1 MDQLA
6 SQLIPTNRV
15 GNDGFNWWV
24 GQVEESAL
32 HHLDKDVKGGA
43 RYKVRIVGDHPK
55 DPETLP
61 TAELPWCQVM
71 MPVNVPFMPG
81 NTAGA
86 HPQLQ
91 KGCWVIGFYLDPD
104 RQKPIIMGSIG
115 QTPGATSK
123 VVYQRPD
130 DYPFTTAIP
139 SDDMIDG
146 SEGTPSPE
154 NENGEEIDKSNFKD
168 LNRTGCGLDSGKLC
182 TGSDDVNAE
191 TKPGRNTLTV
201 IKDEN
206 WCQSVAEKCDKVD
219 FKKDLKF
226 YIAEFLAE
234 VQNNNGKIGTYLID
248 RVTGKLFDAKGVAR
262 KYIKKV
268 MAVIKKFIAKIK
280 GFIIGKL
287 KEAVKWLTEAIMRPD
302 DKGNAL
308 TPVTKFFNKL
318 LKDLG
323 CSMADIGDRLM
334 EWLTNVLMSYVEQIY
349 RSVACQIDSLV
360 NGILSK
366 LFDLLNGLLDA
377 ILGPLQA
384 ILGAIAAPL
393 NIIGG
398 AINYILNL
406 LGITCTG
413 PDRTCQ
419 EYSKV
424 CVDGVKVDET
434 DADEEDKNWLDNL
447 LDSIDN
453 LSPSTGEDYTQYVC
467 DEAYTGK
474 PLTVTTVG
482 FTGGLPLPNGG
493 GSIPEKRKIRYSID
507 DITVT
512 EGDFAKFTVTRS
524 GYTDIAS
531 SCTWKTLKEQGTATP
546 GVDYIADDGIVGF
559 APYETTKEIEIR
571 TLYNAESELEEDFF
585 VYLKKSTP
593 GAGSKIGINFIKNLG
608 KCTIIEKRI
617 KEKGDPYTPKPSDP
631 GTLIDLVDWPVDEE
645 VEEVGTSATYAVA
658 ANRTTVPE
666 DEFVIYTI
674 STTNVENGTVL
685 YWTLSGPN
693 ITSQDIIGGELYGS
707 CVVNDGKSF
716 VTVGIAEDSQVEEVE
731 TLTFTI
737 NGTGASV
744 DVYITAGDNSLSD
757 FDDGEGETAENQY
770 QEFTLPTVGNV
781 ITDGNGSII
790 DIPIDQTGS
799 PWEEPPYVFV
809 AGEGIGAIA
818 TGLLDENGYLTEIR
832 VKKGGYGYKINDPES
847 NGVRCIIDSFT
858 VIRPGRGY
866 TEKPVV
872 YVNGETDVAEAIIS
886 EDGFLIGARVLRREL
901 TFDEYPEVRVIG
913 SGAGG
918 KLIPSLKCLSTNE
931 LATVGATKI
940 GTGRYVDCP

>member
-32 HHLDKDVKGGA
+32 HHLDKNIKGGA

-55 DPETLP
+55 NPELLP
-61 TAELPWCQVM
+61 TSELPWCQVM

-91 KGCWVIGFYLDPD
+91 KGCWVIGFYMDPD
-104 RQKPIIMGSIG
+104 KQKPIIMGSIG
-115 QTPGATSK
+115 QTPGATST
-123 VVYQRPD
+123 VLYQRPD

-139 SDDMIDG
+139 SDDMNDG
-146 SEGTPSPE
+146 SEGRPANE
-154 NENGEEIDKSNFKD
+154 NKNGEETDKLKD
-168 LNRTGCGLDSGKLC
+168 LNRTVGLLNTGKIV
-182 TGSDDVNAE
+182 TGSADAKAE
-191 TKPGRNTLTV
+191 TEPGRNTL
-201 IKDEN
+201 IPLKDEN
-206 WCQSVAEKCDKVD
+206 WCQKVAESGDCDG

-234 VQNNNGKIGTYLID
+234 VQNNGGKIGTYLID
-248 RVTGKLFDAKGVAR
+248 RVTGKLFSAKNVAR
-262 KYIKKV
+262 KYIKKI
-268 MAVIKKFIAKIK
+268 MSVIKKFIAKIK

-287 KEAVKWLTEAIMRPD
+287 REAVKWLVNAIMRPSD
-302 DKGNAL
+302 SGNAL

-318 LKDLG
+318 LKQLG

-334 EWLTNVLMSYVEQIY
+334 AWLTNVLMSYVEQIY

-366 LFDLLNGLLDA
+366 LFDLLNGLLEA

-406 LGITCTG
+406 LGITCSG

-419 EYSKV
+419 KYSKV
-424 CVDGVKVDET
+424 CVNGTKVDET

-453 LSPSTGEDYTQYVC
+453 LSPSTGEDYNQYVC

-493 GSIPEKRKIRYSID
+493 GSTTEKQKIRYTID
-507 DITVT
+507 DIRVT
-512 EGDFAKFTVTRS
+512 EGDIAKFTVTRS
-524 GYTDIAS
+524 GYIDIAS

-559 APYETTKEIEIR
+559 APYETTKEIEIT
-571 TLYNAESELEEDFF
+571 TLYNVESELEEDFF
-585 VYLKKSTP
+585 VYIKKSTP
-593 GAGSKIGINFIKNLG
+593 GEGSKVRTNLIKNLG
-608 KCTIIEKRI
+608 KCTIIEKQI

-631 GTLIDLVDWPVDEE
+631 NTGIDLVDWPDDDTT
-645 VEEVGTSATYAVA
+645 EEVGTLPTYNVT

-666 DEFVIYTI
+666 DEFVVYTI

-685 YWTLSGPN
+685 YWTLSGTD
-693 ITSQDIIGGELYGS
+693 ITNSDIIGGELYGS
-707 CVVNDGKSF
+707 CVVNEGKSF
-716 VTVGIAEDSQVEEVE
+716 VTVGIAEDSQVEEIE
-731 TLTFTI
+731 TLTFTV
-737 NGTGASV
+737 NGTGAFV
-744 DVYITAGDNSLSD
+744 DVFITAGDNNLSD

-770 QEFTLPTVGNV
+770 QDFVLPTVGTV

-790 DIPIDQTGS
+790 DIPIDNTGS
-799 PWEEPPYVFV
+799 PWEEPPYIFV

-818 TGLLDENGYLTEIR
+818 TGLLDEDGFLTEIR
-832 VKKGGYGYKINDPES
+832 VKKGGYGYKINDAVS

-858 VIRPGRGY
+858 VIRPGGGY

-872 YVNGETDVAEAIIS
+872 YVNGETDIAEAVIS
-886 EDGFLIGARVLRREL
+886 PDGFLIGARVLRREV
-901 TFDEYPEVRVIG
+901 TFEEYPEVRVIG

-918 KLIPSLKCLSTNE
+918 KLVPSLKCLSTDE

-940 GTGRYVDCP
+940 GTGSYVDCP

>member
-24 GQVEESAL
+24 GQIEDSGL
-32 HHLDKDVKGGA
+32 NNLNLDVKGGA

-55 DPETLP
+55 NPEVLP

-123 VVYQRPD
+123 VVYSRPD

-139 SDDMIDG
+139 TDDI
-146 SEGTPSPE
+146 
-154 NENGEEIDKSNFKD
+154 NI
-168 LNRTGCGLDSGKLC
+168 
-182 TGSDDVNAE
+182 GSDGIVAGENKNGADNTELDQNNKNGGTLYTGKKIKGSAE
-191 TKPGRNTLTV
+191 TTTEPKPLREDLKV

-206 WCQSVAEKCDKVD
+206 WCQRVAEKCKDED
-219 FKKDLKF
+219 FKKDLAF

-234 VQNNNGKIGTYLID
+234 VQNNGGQIGTFLVD
-248 RVTGKLFDAKGVAR
+248 KVTGKLFSAKNVAR
-262 KYIKKV
+262 KYIKKI
-268 MAVIKKFIAKIK
+268 MAVLKKFIAKIK

-287 KEAVKWLTEAIMRPD
+287 KEAVKWLTEAIMRPSD
-302 DKGNAL
+302 TGNAL

-318 LKDLG
+318 LKKLG

-349 RSVACQIDSLV
+349 RSVACQIDALV

-366 LFDLLNGLLDA
+366 LFDLLNSLLEA

-406 LGITCTG
+406 LGITCSG
-413 PDRTCQ
+413 PDKTCQ
-419 EYSKV
+419 QYKKI

-434 DADEEDKNWLDNL
+434 DEEEDDKNWLDNL
-447 LDSIDN
+447 LDSVDN

-482 FTGGLPLPNGG
+482 FTGGIPLPGGG
-493 GSIPEKRKIRYSID
+493 GSTPEKLKIRYTID
-507 DITVT
+507 DIKVT
-512 EGDFAKFTVTRS
+512 EGDMAIFTVTRS
-524 GYTDIAS
+524 GYTDVAS
-531 SCTWKTLKEQGTATP
+531 SCSWKTLKQQGSATP
-546 GVDYIADDGIVGF
+546 GVDYMADDGIVGF

-571 TLYNAESELEEDFF
+571 TLYNVESELEEDFY
-585 VYLKKSTP
+585 VYLKKETP
-593 GAGSKIGINFIKNLG
+593 GEGSEVRTNFVKNLG
-608 KCTIIEKRI
+608 KCTIIEKQI
-617 KEKGDPYTPKPSDP
+617 KEKGDPYTPKDVDP
-631 GTLIDLVDWPVDEE
+631 ETGIGDVSWPEEGGTED
-645 VEEVGTSATYAVA
+645 VGTIPTYNVTP
-658 ANRTTVPE
+658 NRTTVPE
-666 DEFVIYTI
+666 DEFVIYSIT
-674 STTNVENGTVL
+674 TTNVVNGTVL
-685 YWTLSGPN
+685 YYTLSGTD
-693 ITSQDIIGGELYGS
+693 ISSQDIIGGQLYGS
-707 CVVNDGKSF
+707 CVVNDNKSF
-716 VTVGIAEDSQVEEVE
+716 VTIGIAEDSQVEEAE

-737 NGTGASV
+737 NGTDAFA
-744 DVYITAGDNSLSD
+744 DVVITAGDNSLSD

-770 QEFTLPTVGNV
+770 QEFTLPTVGNI

-790 DIPIDQTGS
+790 DIPIEVTGS
-799 PWEEPPYVFV
+799 PWEEAPYIFV

-818 TGLLDENGYLTEIR
+818 TGLLDEDGYLTEIR
-832 VKKGGYGYKINDPES
+832 LKKGGYGYKINGAAD

-858 VIRPGRGY
+858 VIRPGLNY
-866 TEKPVV
+866 TEKPTI
-872 YVNGETDVAEAIIS
+872 YVNGETDVAEAIIND
-886 EDGFLIGARVLRREL
+886 DGFLIGARVLRREL
-901 TFDEYPEVRVIG
+901 TFEEYPEVRVIG
-913 SGAGG
+913 SGSGA
-918 KLIPSLKCLSTNE
+918 KLIPSLKCLSTAE
-931 LATVGATKI
+931 LTTVGATKI